1 MTPDNATTPSQEST
15 IHPLV
20 LWWQAATFEGKE
32 FCTLKET
39 GELLLKATPHQP
51 ERVIATITAETAE
64 PAIKALVEKYPEVK
78 AKVQELEEEWSKAAD
93 KIKLLSKVGRTK
105 DYLLNTN
112 AIGDFESLSDA
123 IIRKEKELQVLLDEH
138 YEARLKLVQQVEEQA
153 KTSEDWK
160 ETTQVFKDYTEQW
173 KHVGFVDK
181 GRNDELWNR
190 LEKAKNLFFD
200 RKRQHH
206 EDQEKEMLQNLDL
219 KLEIIEKAEQI
230 KDSEDWKEATDVFKQ
245 LMDSWKEVGH
255 TMRDKNEAL
264 WERLIAAKNHFFER
278 KKQHFEVIH
287 KEQQTNLE
295 QKLALLEKAESIKD
309 SQQWVKATQQYADIM
324 EAWKQIGKVP
334 IEHADDIW
342 NRFKA
347 AKDHFFNAKRQ
358 HHEKQ
363 KVTFADN
370 YAQKLALVNRALQ
383 IKNSLQWRTV
393 TDEMNELMDEW
404 KKIGPVAREH
414 SNKLWNDFI
423 GARKYFFERKDAD
436 RDKRKQFIEQQEKK
450 KVEHKKA
457 FLHKLDE
464 ELQEEIEKLADFKV
478 AIENITPG
486 NKEAELRAHLT
497 SLIAQTEQRIT
508 QKRKKL
514 EESNASAAKDETP
527 STAADKPQQS

>member
-1 MTPDNATTPSQEST
+1 
-15 IHPLV
+15 
-20 LWWQAATFEGKE
+20 
-32 FCTLKET
+32 
-39 GELLLKATPHQP
+39 
-51 ERVIATITAETAE
+51 
-64 PAIKALVEKYPEVK
+64 
-78 AKVQELEEEWSKAAD
+78 
-93 KIKLLSKVGRTK
+93 
-105 DYLLNTN
+105 
-112 AIGDFESLSDA
+112 
-123 IIRKEKELQVLLDEH
+123 
-138 YEARLKLVQQVEEQA
+138 
-153 KTSEDWK
+153 
-160 ETTQVFKDYTEQW
+160 
-173 KHVGFVDK
+173 
-181 GRNDELWNR
+181 
-190 LEKAKNLFFD
+190 
-200 RKRQHH
+200 
-206 EDQEKEMLQNLDL
+206 
-219 KLEIIEKAEQI
+219 
-230 KDSEDWKEATDVFKQ
+230 
-245 LMDSWKEVGH
+245 
-255 TMRDKNEAL
+255 
-264 WERLIAAKNHFFER
+264 
-278 KKQHFEVIH
+278 
-287 KEQQTNLE
+287 
-295 QKLALLEKAESIKD
+295 
-309 SQQWVKATQQYADIM
+309 M

-358 HHEKQ
+358 FHEKQ

-370 YAQKLALVNRALQ
+370 YAQKLALVNRAMQ

-414 SNKLWNDFI
+414 SNKLWDDFI

-527 STAADKPQQS
+527 STAADEPLQS